1 MIQVH
6 EPVTTD
12 VEIKRRVREFYDSVG
27 WTQVAEGVYQ
37 NARYEDL
44 RPVSREYIHR
54 CHLRVGRHLPAAG
67 RLLLDAGSGPIQYP
81 EYLEYSRGY
90 RRRVCLDIS
99 HVALSEARQRIG
111 EHGLFVVGDIADLPF
126 RPGVFDGVVSLHAVH
141 HLPAEEHRRG
151 FAEFVRVLLPSGR
164 GVVVY
169 SWGKR
174 ALLTRLTSPLIDLA
188 FSLQHQY
195 RRWRQQG
202 RPQAEIVVRLKS
214 AQTAGSATEVS
225 GTFTHKFDYAWVRAN
240 LSSLP
245 GLEVRVWRSVSTAFL
260 RAFIHQ
266 QFLGRLWL
274 HILFQMEELAPRAFG
289 RWGQYPMILFRGSS
303 LNEAPAGERQA

>member
-1 MIQVH
+1 MILVH
-6 EPVTTD
+6 ESVTTD
-12 VEIKRRVREFYDSVG
+12 LDIKQRVREFYDSVG

-44 RPVSREYIHR
+44 RPVSREYIHG
-54 CHLRVGRHLPAAG
+54 CHLRVGRHLPASG
-67 RLLLDAGSGPIQYP
+67 GLLLDAGSGPIQYP

-99 HVALSEARQRIG
+99 QLALVEARARIG
-111 EHGLFVVGDIADLPF
+111 AHGLFVVGDIAHLPF
-126 RPGVFDGVVSLHAVH
+126 RADVFDGAVSLHAVH

-151 FAEFVRVLLPSGR
+151 FSEFVRVLRPSGR

-174 ALLTRLTSPLIDLA
+174 APLTRLTGPLIDLS
-188 FSLQHQY
+188 FWLQDKV
-195 RRWRQQG
+195 RRWRG
-202 RPQAEIVVRLKS
+202 RGGAAAEGFEPKRTASAKDAALQA
-214 AQTAGSATEVS
+214 A
-225 GTFTHKFDYAWVRAN
+225 GTFTHKFDYAWVRDN
-240 LSSLP
+240 LASLP

-260 RAFIHQ
+260 RAFIYRQ
-266 QFLGRLWL
+266 LLGRLWL
-274 HILFQMEELAPRAFG
+274 RILFRLEELAPHAFG

-303 LNEAPAGERQA
+303 SNDAPAGERQG